1 MDRDVRKNENS
12 FFTPFIISKITVS
25 SILKTCA
32 ILLVY
37 FISFRLYDIKAA
49 TSMAFLCLT
58 LTEMIFAFSCKNIK
72 KSVINKNIFKNHFL
86 NNSML
91 ILLLIQLLL
100 FFTPIKVIFNIT
112 DLTILQVGF
121 CIIFTLFIFIVDEFL
136 KKTLRSKFRD

>member
-1 MDRDVRKNENS
+1 
-12 FFTPFIISKITVS
+12 
-25 SILKTCA
+25 
-32 ILLVY
+32 
-37 FISFRLYDIKAA
+37 
-49 TSMAFLCLT
+49 MAFLCLT
-58 LTEMIFAFSCKNIK
+58 LTEMIFAFSCMNIK